1 MHDLSIPASG
11 STLAGDLEKQ
21 KDENVLQLDDNI
33 PAYILAR
40 LDEPASDSW
49 LAISY
54 VPDTAK
60 VRDKVRLILSSSSKQ
75 H

>member
-1 MHDLSIPASG
+1 MSG
-11 STLAGDLEKQ
+11 STLADDLEKQ
-21 KDENVLQLDDNI
+21 KDENVLQLDDNV

-40 LDEPASDSW
+40 LDEPISDAW

-60 VRDKVRLILSSSSKQ
+60 VRDKVCPALS
-75 H
+75 